1 MKLKLRIFLGGCNGS
16 YIFVGV
22 CGGFG
27 GFGICEI
34 LVLGGLDLGKFLN
47 FRGNLGLGVALV
59 GEIWV
64 CRVIA
69 RICVSKFV
77 AIH

>member
-1 MKLKLRIFLGGCNGS
+1 MGVTFLW
-16 YIFVGV
+16 GV

-47 FRGNLGLGVALV
+47 LWGNLGLGVALV